1 MVDSNNLRLFC
12 EHILEKHQSLDDVT
26 SEMLADEFRDMFLND
41 IPVSP
46 KMLEVVAESLGIKVS
61 AGPTPKGIRGYNDI
75 YDGKMNIYYKNDDC
89 RSGKENTI
97 LHEIRELMEHV
108 FSDICPGYQ
117 PLRTLAVH
125 NAANRFAAAVLLP
138 REEFRNKVY
147 ETGFDIVALGE
158 LYWKSC
164 AQIIIR
170 ISEVLQGEIFYYG
183 ALYEPF
189 RIVHPDY
196 RVTYWSASSNED
208 HLSVSAQLFPKKGRS
223 AVRGSLID
231 EAVQRRVPCLVERI
245 ITADTENIG
254 QLTAIARPVIFGDT
268 IYRVPIVAVLRQDRD
283 VIQPQIDRVYPEVL
297 PDFFQHL

>member
-1 MVDSNNLRLFC
+1 MVDRNNLCLFC
-12 EHILEKHQSLDDVT
+12 EHILESYQNLDDVT
-26 SEMLADEFRDMFLND
+26 SEILADEFRDMFLNGL
-41 IPVSP
+41 PVNP
-46 KMLEVVAESLGIKVS
+46 RTLEDVAESLGIKVS
-61 AGPTPKGIRGYNDI
+61 AGPTPKGVRGYNDMFE
-75 YDGKMNIYYKNDDC
+75 GKMNIYYKNDDC

-108 FSDICPGYQ
+108 FSEICPDYQ

-138 REEFRNKVY
+138 RDEFRNKVY
-147 ETGFDIVALGE
+147 ETGFDVVALGE

-170 ISEVLQGEIFYYG
+170 IAEVLQGEIFYYG

-189 RIVHPDY
+189 RIVHPEY

-208 HLSVSAQLFPKKGRS
+208 HLSVSTQLFPRKGRG
-223 AVRGSLID
+223 AMHGSLVD
-231 EAVQRRVPCLVERI
+231 EAVQRRIPCLVERI

-254 QLTAIARPVIFGDT
+254 QLTAIARPIIFGDT
-268 IYRVPIVAVLRQDRD
+268 IYRVPLVAVLRQDRD
-283 VIQPQIDRVYPEVL
+283 AIQPQIDRVCPAVL
-297 PDFFQHL
+297 PDFYQHL